1 MEMRGRQMAA
11 LGKAYNYVLFG
22 LAGLS
27 GVLIFLSFV
36 MIVVDVTMRIL
47 GFTPPSFT
55 IAVVEYGLL
64 WFAVLAAPWLVRIK
78 GHVFIDALAQFL
90 PNIVRQIAAKLVY
103 ILCIIA
109 ALIYSYNAGNLL
121 ITAIVEQKVDVR
133 TIEMP
138 QWFLFLPMPLCFFLV
153 ATEFFRYL
161 IGIDDMYSQSI
172 LEREGV

>member
-1 MEMRGRQMAA
+1 MAV
-11 LGKAYNYVLFG
+11 LGKAYNFLLYA
-22 LAGLS
+22 LATLS

-90 PNIVRQIAAKLVY
+90 PGLVKRIAAKLVY

-109 ALIYSYNAGNLL
+109 ALVYSYNSGKLL
-121 ITAIVEQKVDVR
+121 INAFVEQKVDVR
-133 TIEMP
+133 TVDMP
-138 QWFLFLPMPLCFFLV
+138 QWVLFLPMPLCFFVV
-153 ATEFFRYL
+153 ALEFGRYL
-161 IGIDDMYSQSI
+161 IGVDDMYSQSI
-172 LEREGV
+172 VEREGV